1 MGSVGSA
8 DAVVVA
14 LLISNSVE
22 VKRTLEIKIE
32 QFFSCD
38 FIRSKP
44 PRIKLGTAPK
54 TKPNPNP
61 SHN

>member
-22 VKRTLEIKIE
+22 VKRTEIKIE
-32 QFFSCD
+32 QFFSWD
-38 FIRSKP
+38 FMMRSKP

-61 SHN
+61 N